1 MQVTISFDMTTTDF
15 PEHVSAAARQL
26 MLSARGIFDTS
37 AVPDEDNEAAPTPR
51 EPAVGQESAPE
62 TPRPVVKRGRRSKA
76 EMEAEAASAAITA
89 AVAEEA
95 AAEPVPEEEKVAF
108 PPSGPAPAMFTAQTT
123 MPAMPNTA
131 TMATPPPVFGGGS
144 AMPFMTNGGSPF
156 PPATPTVTVTVQQ
169 PAMPPAV
176 EPVIGDGMTVDDLRA
191 VMGMVNKVA
200 PGTSFKFLQR
210 AAWADGSPKA
220 KWLTAEAVSAD
231 VRERLAGEMAQEAGL

>member
-108 PPSGPAPAMFTAQTT
+108 PSGPAPAMFTVQTT

-156 PPATPTVTVTVQQ
+156 PSATPTVTVTVQQ

-176 EPVIGDGMTVDDLRA
+176 EPVIGDGTTVDDLRA
-191 VMGMVNKVA
+191 IMALANQKS
-200 PGTSFKFLQR
+200 PGLSFKSLQR
-210 AAWADGSPKA
+210 TAWADGSPKA
-220 KWLTAEAVSAD
+220 KWLTAEAVPAD
-231 VRERLAGEMAQEAGL
+231 VRGRLAGEMAQEAGL